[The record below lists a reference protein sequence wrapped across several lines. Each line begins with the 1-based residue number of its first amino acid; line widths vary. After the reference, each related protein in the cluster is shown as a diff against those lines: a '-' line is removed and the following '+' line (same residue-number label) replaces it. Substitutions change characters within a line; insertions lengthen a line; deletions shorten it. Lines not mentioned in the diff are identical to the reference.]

1 MMSEEKGNGMAAF
14 LAGALAGAALGAV
27 MGMLYA
33 PKSGTELR
41 DQIRGEAQE
50 QFDRAAAQWDR
61 ALKQVQQSVT
71 DLQAEVK
78 GYIEQAPPGGPTP
91 TA

>member
-1 MMSEEKGNGMAAF
+1 
-14 LAGALAGAALGAV
+14 
-27 MGMLYA
+27 MLYA

-50 QFDRAAAQWDR
+50 QLDRAAAQWER
-61 ALKQVQQSVT
+61 ALKQVQQNIA

-78 GYIEQAPPGGPTP
+78 GYIEQGQSGGSTP
-91 TA
+91 AA